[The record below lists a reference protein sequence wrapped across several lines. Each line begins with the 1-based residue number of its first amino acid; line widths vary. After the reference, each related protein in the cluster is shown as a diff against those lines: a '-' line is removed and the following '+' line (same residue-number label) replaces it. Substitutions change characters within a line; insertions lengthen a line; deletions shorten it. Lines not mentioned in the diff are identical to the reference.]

1 MVVTSFALS
10 GGARST
16 KIWRAICKEVAA
28 AARANPYAVL
38 PFTSTFSSLVVT
50 LDRKGAPSAPTLLD
64 SGANIYVTA
73 ADASRPGDILLGG
86 ALAGQAAIFHL
97 SEGGR

>member
-1 MVVTSFALS
+1 M
-10 GGARST
+10 
-16 KIWRAICKEVAA
+16 
-28 AARANPYAVL
+28 
-38 PFTSTFSSLVVT
+38 VT

-64 SGANIYVTA
+64 SGSNIYVTA

-86 ALAGQAAIFHL
+86 ALAGQAAVFHL